1 MKYILSAIIICSIA
15 MACNSL
21 QGSGNIITAKR
32 TVAAFTGLKVGGA
45 FEVEATIGATTTL
58 TIEADDNIMPLIETN
73 VKGNVLYID
82 TKTISNISNGHI
94 KIFIT
99 TPVLS
104 SIDCSGA
111 ASLKVVNPI
120 QCNDK
125 INIDV
130 SGAAAV
136 NAILNAP
143 QVEVASSGAGK
154 IELSGN
160 TKDYNLKISG
170 ASDVKSSGLLS
181 ENTTVHVS
189 GAGNAYVHASVFLK
203 ATSSGAGTIYYR
215 GAARVDEHVS
225 GAGTIKKEL

>member
-1 MKYILSAIIICSIA
+1 MAI
-15 MACNSL
+15 ACNNL
-21 QGSGNIITAKR
+21 EGSGKIITDKR
-32 TVAAFTGLKVGGA
+32 TVTAFTGIKVGGA
-45 FEVEATIGATTTL
+45 FEVEATMGANTSL
-58 TIEADDNIMPLIETN
+58 TIQADDNIVPLIETY
-73 VKGNVLYID
+73 VKDNVLYIK
-82 TKTISNISNGHI
+82 TKSINNISNGHV
-94 KIFIT
+94 KIFLT

-104 SIDCSGA
+104 NIDCSGA
-111 ASLKVVNPI
+111 AEIKVLNA
-120 QCNDK
+120 
-125 INIDV
+125 INYDGKLVIES
-130 SGAAAV
+130 SGASSV

-143 QVEVASSGAGK
+143 QVAVVASGAGK
-154 IELSGN
+154 IELTGN

-181 ENTTVHVS
+181 ENTDVHVS